1 MQLDEL
7 KKGFWGYQKEGVF
20 QYITAREE
28 EFSRRLREKEAQA
41 DQALQRAQ
49 TRVQE
54 LEQEAVDAW
63 SRVRALE
70 QELQSLREER
80 DALRK
85 QQAMVAD
92 ALLDARAYAGRLR
105 EESMAREEDAR
116 AQLRCAL
123 DRDLAEL
130 SGYRNKISALRL
142 ALQSALEG
150 FDRRSEELERQAE
163 VLASASPSG
172 LLTLLPVDG
181 GKADAG

>member
-28 EFSRRLREKEAQA
+28 EFSRRLLEKEAQA

-70 QELQSLREER
+70 QEL
-80 DALRK
+80 
-85 QQAMVAD
+85 
-92 ALLDARAYAGRLR
+92 
-105 EESMAREEDAR
+105 
-116 AQLRCAL
+116 
-123 DRDLAEL
+123 
-130 SGYRNKISALRL
+130 
-142 ALQSALEG
+142 
-150 FDRRSEELERQAE
+150 
-163 VLASASPSG
+163 
-172 LLTLLPVDG
+172 
-181 GKADAG
+181 

>member
-28 EFSRRLREKEAQA
+28 EFSRRLLEKEAQA

-105 EESMAREEDAR
+105 EES
-116 AQLRCAL
+116 
-123 DRDLAEL
+123 LA
-130 SGYRNKISALRL
+130 I
-142 ALQSALEG
+142 LEKY
-150 FDRRSEELERQAE
+150 F
-163 VLASASPSG
+163 SPK
-172 LLTLLPVDG
+172 TDN
-181 GKADAG
+181 

>member
-28 EFSRRLREKEAQA
+28 EFSRRL
-41 DQALQRAQ
+41 
-49 TRVQE
+49 
-54 LEQEAVDAW
+54 
-63 SRVRALE
+63 LE
-70 QELQSLREER
+70 QELLSLREER

>member
-1 MQLDEL
+1 
-7 KKGFWGYQKEGVF
+7 
-20 QYITAREE
+20 
-28 EFSRRLREKEAQA
+28 
-41 DQALQRAQ
+41 
-49 TRVQE
+49 
-54 LEQEAVDAW
+54 
-63 SRVRALE
+63 
-70 QELQSLREER
+70 
-80 DALRK
+80 
-85 QQAMVAD
+85 MVAD